1 MSYGVRKV
9 TQPLMEGDED
19 YTPNLATMEAP
30 TRKVVGVKVCNVI
43 EGVDEDKL
51 KKLKYAL
58 PNVDD
63 YDISEYLDFDELQI
77 IAGDFDDT
85 DYDNNFTDR
94 QKERYNQF
102 GKAFEDMSELSIR
115 PATDATGIE
124 INNRYRFTCY

>member
-1 MSYGVRKV
+1 M
-9 TQPLMEGDED
+9 
-19 YTPNLATMEAP
+19 
-30 TRKVVGVKVCNVI
+30 I
-43 EGVDEDKL
+43 EGVDVDKL

-85 DYDNNFTDR
+85 DYANFTEE

-102 GKAFEDMSELSIR
+102 GKAFEDMS
-115 PATDATGIE
+115 AIE
-124 INNRYRFTCY
+124 YPTNNEQQQMQQE